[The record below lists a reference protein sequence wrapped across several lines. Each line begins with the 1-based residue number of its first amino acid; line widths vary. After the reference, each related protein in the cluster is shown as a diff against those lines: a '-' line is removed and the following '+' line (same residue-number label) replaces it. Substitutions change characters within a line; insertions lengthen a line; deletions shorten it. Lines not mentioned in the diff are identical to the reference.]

1 MRNSVR
7 GAACA
12 GGGCSVCK
20 SLVNGKYMERVGGE
34 SLEALGIEETLGHVH
49 GSGVRVQLD
58 AVAVHV
64 GEYETCA
71 PSSVTHC
78 AAWRSLEAT

>member
-12 GGGCSVCK
+12 GGGCSGCK
-20 SLVNGKYMERVGGE
+20 REVMGRVGGE

-78 AAWRSLEAT
+78 AAWRRFEAT